1 MPSVI
6 VSEECPVLGFNEFA
20 FHALGTGCVRTI
32 YRRTICLLPGKVPP
46 EILQNIV
53 FSKLGQM
60 DSDVLLGPGLGE
72 DAAVIKIGEQVIV
85 AATDPITGS
94 VEDVGWLAVH
104 VNANDIATFG
114 VSPRWFLAS
123 IMLPVGYT
131 PDELGKIMHQIDE
144 AAKNLGIAVA
154 GGHSEIT
161 ERITQPIVVGFM
173 MGLAPLGE
181 YVTSSGAK
189 RGDSLIVTKTIGIE
203 GTSILAT
210 EGSSNLIEKLGK
222 DVIREAQQLRN
233 SISVVLDGV
242 TAFQTG
248 FVHAM
253 HDPTEGGLSGG
264 IHELCDASSVGFEI
278 DNNLI
283 PMTKATRLI
292 CDSLQINPLE
302 LISSGSMLISCES
315 EKAADVIGE
324 LESVGVGATII
335 GSVVSDSSRRKIRV
349 DGLLQDLQRPTTDAL
364 WPALKKV
371 NPS

>member
-1 MPSVI
+1 M
-6 VSEECPVLGFNEFA
+6 
-20 FHALGTGCVRTI
+20 
-32 YRRTICLLPGKVPP
+32 LPGKVPP
-46 EILQNIV
+46 EILQSIV
-53 FSKLGQM
+53 FSKLGRM
-60 DSDVLLGPGLGE
+60 DPDVLLGPGLGE
-72 DAAVIKIGEQVIV
+72 DAAVIKIGEQVVV

-123 IMLPVGYT
+123 IMLPVGFT

-144 AAKNLGIAVA
+144 AAKNLDIAVA

-189 RGDSLIVTKTIGIE
+189 SGDNLIVTKTIGIE
-203 GTSILAT
+203 GTSILAA
-210 EGSSNLIEKLGK
+210 EGSSYLTDKLGQ
-222 DVIREAQQLRN
+222 DCVQEAKRLRG
-233 SISVVLDGV
+233 SISVVKDGV

-248 FVHAM
+248 SVHAM

-264 IHELCDASSVGFEI
+264 IHELCDASGVGFEI
-278 DNNLI
+278 DNDLI
-283 PMTKATRLI
+283 PIASVTRLI
-292 CDSLQINPLE
+292 CDALQINPLE

-315 EKAADVIGE
+315 KKAAQY
-324 LESVGVGATII
+324 LN
-335 GSVVSDSSRRKIRV
+335 
-349 DGLLQDLQRPTTDAL
+349 L
-364 WPALKKV
+364 
-371 NPS
+371 

>member
-1 MPSVI
+1 M
-6 VSEECPVLGFNEFA
+6 
-20 FHALGTGCVRTI
+20 
-32 YRRTICLLPGKVPP
+32 LPGKVPP

-53 FSKLGQM
+53 FSKLGRM
-60 DSDVLLGPGLGE
+60 DSDVLLGPRLGE
-72 DAAVIKIGEQVIV
+72 DAAVIKIGDQVVV

-114 VSPRWFLAS
+114 VAPRWFLAS
-123 IMLPVGYT
+123 IMLPVGFT

-144 AAKNLGIAVA
+144 AAKTLDISVA

-161 ERITQPIVVGFM
+161 DRITQPIVVGFM
-173 MGLAPLGE
+173 MGVAQVGE

-189 RGDSLIVTKTIGIE
+189 PGDKLIVTKTIGSE

-210 EGSSNLIEKLGK
+210 EGSSYLTEKLGP
-222 DVIREAQQLRN
+222 DVVREAQRLRD
-233 SISVVLDGV
+233 SISVVKDGV

-248 FVHAM
+248 YVHAM
-253 HDPTEGGLSGG
+253 HDPTEGGFSGG
-264 IHELCDASSVGFEI
+264 LHELCDASGVGFEI
-278 DNNLI
+278 DNDLI
-283 PMTKATRLI
+283 PMTNETQLI

-315 EKAADVIGE
+315 EKSAHLIDK
-324 LESVGVGATII
+324 LESVGVRATII
-335 GSVVSDSSRRKIRV
+335 GSVVSDSSLRKIRI
-349 DGLLQDLQRPTTDAL
+349 DGLLQILPRPATDAL
-364 WPALKKV
+364 WSALKKV